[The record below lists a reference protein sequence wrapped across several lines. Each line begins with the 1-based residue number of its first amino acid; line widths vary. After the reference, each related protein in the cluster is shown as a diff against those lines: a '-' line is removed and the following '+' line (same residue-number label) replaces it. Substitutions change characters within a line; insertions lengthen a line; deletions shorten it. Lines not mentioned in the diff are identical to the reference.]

1 MTITAE
7 ARDEMLR
14 LTDHEVPWTVVN
26 SNEKAGPGSERSA
39 TCSAPCRT
47 TTDETTSWA
56 RPTHTSSSPPRW
68 PCAACRADRRRRVT
82 LFHLSTVWLV
92 VVLVAVVGGFTVIGI
107 VVGRRVGARPDAE
120 VEPVGVVQGTLLALV
135 GLLLAFG
142 LTMAVGRYEAR
153 RAVVVQEANDIGTTY
168 LRPSCC
174 PSRLAPRRSS
184 C

>member
-1 MTITAE
+1 MI
-7 ARDEMLR
+7 
-14 LTDHEVPWTVVN
+14 
-26 SNEKAGPGSERSA
+26 
-39 TCSAPCRT
+39 
-47 TTDETTSWA
+47 
-56 RPTHTSSSPPRW
+56 
-68 PCAACRADRRRRVT
+68 

-92 VVLVAVVGGFTVIGI
+92 VVLVAVVGGFTAIGI

-168 LRPSCC
+168 LRAQLLPEPARTTSLELLK
-174 PSRLAPRRSS
+174 RYGDVAIDLADQVPFTDRFDADSATFDS
-184 C
+184 LAA

>member
-1 MTITAE
+1 MI
-7 ARDEMLR
+7 
-14 LTDHEVPWTVVN
+14 
-26 SNEKAGPGSERSA
+26 
-39 TCSAPCRT
+39 
-47 TTDETTSWA
+47 
-56 RPTHTSSSPPRW
+56 
-68 PCAACRADRRRRVT
+68 

-92 VVLVAVVGGFTVIGI
+92 VVLVAVVGGFTAIGI

-168 LRPSCC
+168 LRAQLL